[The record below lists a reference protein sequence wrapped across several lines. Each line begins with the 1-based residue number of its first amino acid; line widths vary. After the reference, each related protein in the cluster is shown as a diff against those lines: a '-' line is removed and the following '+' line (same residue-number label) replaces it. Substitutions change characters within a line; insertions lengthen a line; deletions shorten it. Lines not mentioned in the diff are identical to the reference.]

1 MRRIHTPEF
10 KLEVVRQVEAGE
22 KSQAQLCREHAL
34 SETLLRTWRQQYQEK
49 GAQAWK
55 APTASADALTEAEK
69 RIAALEAALGRATLE
84 TEFLRHCL
92 KKGGLPL
99 PKERR

>member
-1 MRRIHTPEF
+1 MRRTHSPEF
-10 KLEVVRQVEAGE
+10 KLEVVRQVENGE
-22 KSQAQLCREHAL
+22 KSQAQLCREHNL

-49 GAQAWK
+49 GTDAWQSS
-55 APTASADALTEAEK
+55 TASDDALTEAEK

-84 TEFLRHCL
+84 NELLRHCL

-99 PKERR
+99 PRERR